1 MNMHLH
7 MLQETVSQRTELMIS
22 TWMPTQ
28 VSALQKAR
36 SEIEWQPM
44 KRHQL
49 PDIDEYRVPFANTS
63 VDLMHA
69 LTMNPRMKVLI
80 HQGYFDLAVPYR
92 TVEYVLDHLDLA
104 PELRANV
111 RIEYYEA
118 GHMMYV
124 HPPSIAKMKRDLS
137 AFIESTTRS

>member
-1 MNMHLH
+1 M
-7 MLQETVSQRTELMIS
+7 
-22 TWMPTQ
+22 
-28 VSALQKAR
+28 
-36 SEIEWQPM
+36 
-44 KRHQL
+44 
-49 PDIDEYRVPFANTS
+49 
-63 VDLMHA
+63 DLMHA

-111 RIEYYEA
+111 RVEYYEA

-124 HPPSIAKMKRDLS
+124 HPPSRMRFKKAVSEFIS
-137 AFIESTTRS
+137 ANVR